1 MTDLDYKKIKDE
13 IQKVKTNANEELAYM
28 RGFHDGV
35 NDIAEK
41 ISQLI
46 GEMIK
51 KEI

>member
-13 IQKVKTNANEELAYM
+13 IQRIETTANEKLTYV

-35 NDIAEK
+35 NDTAEQ
-41 ISQLI
+41 ILELI